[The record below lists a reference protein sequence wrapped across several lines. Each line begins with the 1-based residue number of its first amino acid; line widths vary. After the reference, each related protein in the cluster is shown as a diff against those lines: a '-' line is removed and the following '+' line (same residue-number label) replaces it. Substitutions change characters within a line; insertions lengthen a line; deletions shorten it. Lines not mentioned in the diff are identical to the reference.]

1 MSPEWSAALL
11 SLRVAVFCVAVS
23 VVPGVLVAYLLA
35 RRRFPGRHL
44 LNGLVHL
51 PLVLPPVAVGYGLLL
66 LFGSR
71 SPVGRFL
78 AEDLGIRIPFTW
90 WAAVLA
96 SAIMGFPLLVRAA
109 RIGFEAVDVEVE
121 DAARTLGAS
130 SWDVF
135 RNITLPLA
143 GPALVAGMVL
153 SFARSFG
160 EFGATVLFAG
170 NVPGETRTVPL
181 ALYSLA
187 QTPGAEG
194 SAFRLLIVAVA
205 ISFGAVVLS
214 EVLAVRLRRG
224 PS

>member
-11 SLRVAVFCVAVS
+11 SLRVALLCVVVS

-35 RRRFPGRHL
+35 RRRFPGRQI
-44 LNGLVHL
+44 LNGVVHL

-66 LFGSR
+66 LFGNR

-78 AEDLGIRIPFTW
+78 LEEMGVRIPFTW
-90 WAAVLA
+90 WAAVIA

-109 RIGFEAVDVEVE
+109 RLGFEAVNEEVE

-130 SWDVF
+130 PWDVF
-135 RNITLPLA
+135 RNVTLPLA
-143 GPALVAGMVL
+143 MPALVAGMVL

-160 EFGATVLFAG
+160 EFGATILFAG
-170 NVPGETRTVPL
+170 NVPGETRTAPL

-187 QTPGAEG
+187 QSPGGEG
-194 SAFRLLIVAVA
+194 AAFRLLIVAVA
-205 ISFGAVVLS
+205 ISFGAVVAS
-214 EVLAVRLRRG
+214 EALAMRSRRG
-224 PS
+224 ER